1 MVTKWGFGAAPF
13 KDITLVKNNK
23 ALIVIKDYL
32 LGKTVDNCLMLEC
45 CSHTKGMFNRVVKQ
59 DQWDWFT
66 TYMYFDYPNIEE
78 TKSIVSLLQ
87 QLRVAITQDN
97 VVGTSKI
104 KERIRKTNL
113 MVYIDN
119 YLDYNPEV
127 ESGDQF
133 VYILSRKEEK
143 ELLKIGMTTRN
154 VIKRCNEINS
164 ATGVVYPFSPRTV
177 FRVIDAKKAE
187 REVHAALAQWRVR
200 NDREFFVMDYAIAS
214 FLIEKLLRKNNLLLD
229 KYRVQQE
236 EDT

>member
-1 MVTKWGFGAAPF
+1 
-13 KDITLVKNNK
+13 
-23 ALIVIKDYL
+23 
-32 LGKTVDNCLMLEC
+32 
-45 CSHTKGMFNRVVKQ
+45 
-59 DQWDWFT
+59 
-66 TYMYFDYPNIEE
+66 
-78 TKSIVSLLQ
+78 
-87 QLRVAITQDN
+87 
-97 VVGTSKI
+97 
-104 KERIRKTNL
+104 
-113 MVYIDN
+113 
-119 YLDYNPEV
+119 
-127 ESGDQF
+127 
-133 VYILSRKEEK
+133 
-143 ELLKIGMTTRN
+143 MTTRN